1 MLLLYRKII
10 KIRSFCKFIGAEK
23 GVSTIDK
30 GLVSF
35 NERSEQEKK
44 KGKLELQTGNERN
57 LSLALTGV
65 QGIVG
70 VYLGVDLNASGGNR
84 AVFVYNSLLYEQ
96 NCTKF
101 VLNWN
106 IQRSKHQ
113 WVSKR

>member
-35 NERSEQEKK
+35 NERSEQREKN
-44 KGKLELQTGNERN
+44 KGRLKLQTGNERS
-57 LSLALTGV
+57 LSLTGV

-70 VYLGVDLNASGGNR
+70 VHLGVDLNAPGGYR